1 MSNKEKDQKV
11 ILELIMDNILE
22 DRIVTG
28 KRRRKQTNFFSK
40 EKFVSGRYD
49 QYDRSSCIH
58 RNNWFGKKNENTILG
73 KEEDCLY
80 KDAKQ
85 REKGYSIDNF
95 VVEDDEFSDEEES
108 SYDESSDD
116 EESRYEELSDE

>member
-1 MSNKEKDQKV
+1 M
-11 ILELIMDNILE
+11 
-22 DRIVTG
+22 
-28 KRRRKQTNFFSK
+28 
-40 EKFVSGRYD
+40 SGRYD
-49 QYDRSSCIH
+49 QYDRSSGIQ

-95 VVEDDEFSDEEES
+95 VVEDDELSDEEES
-108 SYDESSDD
+108 SYDELSYEEESSYDESNDD
-116 EESRYEELSDE
+116 EISDE